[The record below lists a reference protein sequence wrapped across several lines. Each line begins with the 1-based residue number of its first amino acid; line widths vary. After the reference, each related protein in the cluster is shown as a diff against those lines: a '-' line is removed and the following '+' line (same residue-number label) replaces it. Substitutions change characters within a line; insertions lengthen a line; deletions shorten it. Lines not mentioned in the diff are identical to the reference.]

1 MEHVGL
7 SVGLQWAF
15 PTTKNIASV
24 VKATNS
30 LTRQYHALVET
41 IKKSVTQ
48 LDAVVRIASLKRVTD
63 RITI

>member
-7 SVGLQWAF
+7 SVGSQWAF
-15 PTTKNIASV
+15 PTTENIASV

-41 IKKSVTQ
+41 LKKSVTQ
-48 LDAVVRIASLKRVTD
+48 LDAAVRIASLKRVTD

>member
-15 PTTKNIASV
+15 PTTENIASV

-30 LTRQYHALVET
+30 LTRQYHALVED

-48 LDAVVRIASLKRVTD
+48 LDAAVRIAS
-63 RITI
+63 

>member
-15 PTTKNIASV
+15 PTTKNIATV

-30 LTRQYHALVET
+30 LTRQSHELVEA

-48 LDAVVRIASLKRVTD
+48 LDAAVRIA
-63 RITI
+63 